1 MNVLPEELVDAEN
14 GKKYDEGYRIVYFYD
29 DNNYE
34 IYNNIKD
41 FLYSF
46 KKSST
51 LYFHNLKFDGS
62 FILNFC

>member
-1 MNVLPEELVDAEN
+1 MNYYCDFETT
-14 GKKYDEGYRIVYFYD
+14 KKEDKTRVWLACKLDD

-46 KKSST
+46 RKSST